1 MHNSFLLNYFKYL
14 DKKDR
19 RELRKAV
26 RSPFFNQKEEIIR
39 LFDCL
44 DKHIDSPKV
53 PLSQAWVFE
62 QVFPDKPFNA
72 LLLHHAASAL
82 TQLTR
87 RFLAI
92 SAFENTPPQY
102 QLSLTR
108 ALRQRQAT
116 KMYEHELKE
125 AKTFLDKQPLRNA
138 EFHLQHYM
146 LLLDEYD
153 YKRQHRREGDLPVQ
167 ELSDNLDN
175 FYLAETLRQACTMK
189 AHQNVAQQLNY
200 RQPLS
205 EAVLMHLDL
214 GKIENT
220 PTIAAFFYAL
230 KAQNEQ
236 ISEQNDENT
245 EGSYF
250 EKLKDLL
257 INHRHYF
264 NHEELKNLYIL
275 AINYCIKQQNRGKI
289 TFIQEAL
296 DLYEVGLNNEILL
309 ENGSISQYA
318 YRNVALLAMKVG
330 DWKKAEDMLRK
341 YKKYLP
347 SIDRENFY
355 KYNSAF
361 LSFRQ
366 GNADKAM
373 ELLQETQLREP
384 LYNLDARRLLARIY
398 FEKKEKDALE
408 SLTIASRTYISRQK
422 NIGYQKDMYENFF
435 VFIAKIMK
443 LDKHSKAKKEAL
455 KAEIIST
462 EWVAEKAWLLEIL
475 A

>member
-1 MHNSFLLNYFKYL
+1 MHNSFLLNFFKYL

-26 RSPFFNQKEEIIR
+26 RSPFFNQKDELIR

-44 DKHIDSPKV
+44 DKHIDNPKV
-53 PLSQAWVFE
+53 ALSQAWVFE

-72 LLLHHAASAL
+72 LALHRAASAL

-92 SAFENTPPQY
+92 SEFENTPPQY

-125 AKTFLDKQPLRNA
+125 AKLFLEKQPLRNA
-138 EFHLQHYM
+138 AFHLQHYM

-153 YKRQHRREGDLPVQ
+153 YKRQHKREGDLPVQ

-175 FYLAETLRQACTMK
+175 FYVTEALRQACAMK
-189 AHQNVAQQLNY
+189 AHQTVSAQLTYQ
-200 RQPLS
+200 QPFS
-205 EAVLMHLDL
+205 AAVLAHLDVD
-214 GKIENT
+214 KMRDI
-220 PTIAAFFYAL
+220 PSIAAYFYAF
-230 KAQNEQ
+230 KA
-236 ISEQNDENT
+236 QNDENT

-257 INHRHYF
+257 INERHFF
-264 NHEELKNLYIL
+264 NDEELKNLYIL
-275 AINYCIKQQNRGKI
+275 AINYCVKQQNRGK
-289 TFIQEAL
+289 TAFIQEAL
-296 DLYEVGLNNEILL
+296 DLYEAGLKNKILL
-309 ENGSISQYA
+309 DNGSISQYA
-318 YRNVALLAMKVG
+318 YRNMTLLAMKAG
-330 DWKKAEDMLRK
+330 NWQKAEELLET

-347 SIDRENFY
+347 SLDRENVY
-355 KYNSAF
+355 KYNAAI
-361 LSFRQ
+361 LNFRQ

-373 ELLQETQLREP
+373 LLLQETQLREP
-384 LYNLDARRLLARIY
+384 LFNLDARRLLARIY
-398 FEKKEKDALE
+398 FEKNEKDALE
-408 SLTIASRTYISRQK
+408 SLTISSRIYLNRQK

-435 VFIAKIMK
+435 IFIMKIAK
-443 LDKHSKAKKEAL
+443 LDAQSTLKKAAL
-455 KAEIIST
+455 KADIAAT
-462 EWVAEKAWLLEIL
+462 ELLAEKKWLLDIL